1 MLQVKPP
8 RSAFVDFPL
17 GHNFGKAHDIEMQ
30 TSILKD
36 TFKVLLEATPGEL
49 IDLPYKW
56 NEPFDWAHFEKNVR
70 EAIAEEGETVKEWI
84 PNEGGGGHYE

>member
-17 GHNFGKAHDIEMQ
+17 GHNFGKPNDVGRQ

-36 TFKVLLEATPGEL
+36 VFRVLLEAGPGEL
-49 IDLPYKW
+49 IDLPYEW
-56 NEPFDWAHFEKNVR
+56 GEPFDWSHFKKNVR
-70 EAIAEEGETVKEWI
+70 EAIEGEGETFKEWK
-84 PNEGGGGHYE
+84 PKEGGGGHWE